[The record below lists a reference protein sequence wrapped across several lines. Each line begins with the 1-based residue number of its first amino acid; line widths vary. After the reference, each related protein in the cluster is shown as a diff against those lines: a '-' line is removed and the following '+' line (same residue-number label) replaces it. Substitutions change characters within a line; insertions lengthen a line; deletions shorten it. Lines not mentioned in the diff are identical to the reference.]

1 MFVQPTADTRPSS
14 AVPFSKASIRMFTDE
29 FKKQFDRLDIVC
41 NNAGVM
47 GYLESGHIMGRSLDV
62 FFWGGANPWVPKGWG
77 GVTHG
82 CPKVGKYIKSEKKV
96 GLGIGRWKMCT

>member
-1 MFVQPTADTRPSS
+1 MQPTADTRPSS

-62 FFWGGANPWVPKGWG
+62 FFLGGGEPMGAQRLGRGNPWVPKGW
-77 GVTHG
+77 
-82 CPKVGKYIKSEKKV
+82 
-96 GLGIGRWKMCT
+96 